1 MNGVK
6 LFSLMGKLAI
16 DGVDKA
22 KNDLQDVSKESNKT
36 AKATKQ
42 LGATYSEL
50 KDDVKASEER
60 LSALKDEYSNV
71 VLQQGKNSKSA
82 KELEAEMK
90 QLNKGIEEDKRRLKE
105 AESASKSFTTQIG
118 KSASEV
124 KTAGEKFQDLGKK
137 AGELGTKMAKGL
149 LAFGTGIVATV
160 EASREMREDFGKLD
174 TAFKTTGSSTE
185 TANKV
190 FKELYGTLGEND
202 RSIEAANHL
211 AMLTNNEKDLSTWT
225 DICTGIYA
233 TFGDSLP
240 IEGLTEA
247 ANETAKTGE
256 LTGVLADALN
266 WAGISEDSFQEKL
279 DKCNTEAEREKLIR
293 ETLNNTY
300 KEASDTYKNINGD
313 VIDNNKAQADLN
325 KQLADATAKIEPLI
339 TKGKIFLV
347 EVLEKAQP
355 LITWVIDNINILAP
369 IILTF
374 IGSLFSLNIATKIMN
389 FIPIVKSLFTVLT
402 ANPIG
407 LIITA
412 IGLLVLAFIDLWNNS
427 ESFRNFWKSLWEG
440 IKNIVSGAINFIVEW
455 FNKIVNFVKDNW
467 QGLLLLIVNPFAG
480 AFKLLY
486 DNCEGF
492 RNFVDKWI
500 GKIKDFFVNGF
511 NSIKEKVTS
520 TFTNLKNGV
529 VNIATNIKDGVVNK
543 ITSLKDGVVNRFNS
557 IKDGATNVFN
567 KVKTAITSPIEKARD
582 VVKGV
587 VDKIKGFFN
596 FKVELPKIKLPKF
609 GITPSGWKIGD
620 LLKGSIPKL
629 SIKWN
634 KEGAIFNK
642 PTIFDTR
649 YGFQGAGEDGAE
661 AIAPISKLMDYTRLA
676 VEDSNAGLEDKLDN
690 LIKLLQYYLPF
701 LKNMKLVMDTGALV
715 GEIVDPMDK
724 ALAEK
729 SEDRKRG
736 R

>member
-1 MNGVK
+1 MGGVK

-16 DGVDKA
+16 DGVDESKQS
-22 KNDLQDVSKESNKT
+22 LEEVSKKGEDTKNKLGVSF
-36 AKATKQ
+36 KKIATEV
-42 LGATYSEL
+42 G
-50 KDDVKASEER
+50 DM
-60 LSALKDEYSNV
+60 
-71 VLQQGKNSKSA
+71 GK
-82 KELEAEMK
+82 
-90 QLNKGIEEDKRRLKE
+90 
-105 AESASKSFTTQIG
+105 
-118 KSASEV
+118 
-124 KTAGEKFQDLGKK
+124 
-137 AGELGTKMAKGL
+137 KMAKGL
-149 LAFGTGIVATV
+149 LAFGTGVVATV

-256 LTGVLADALN
+256 LTGVLVDAIN
-266 WAGISEDSFQEKL
+266 WAKISNEEFGATLGSNKAAQKAFNDAIAEGENREDAFKAALEACK
-279 DKCNTEAEREKLIR
+279 TEAEREQLIR
-293 ETLNNTY
+293 ETLNSTY
-300 KEASDTYKNINGD
+300 KEAGDTYKKVNGD
-313 VIDNNKAQADLN
+313 VIANNKSQADLN

-339 TKGKIFLV
+339 TKGKEFLV
-347 EVLEKAQP
+347 KVLEKAQP
-355 LITWVIDNINILAP
+355 LIDWVVKHFDVIAP
-369 IILTF
+369 IILGIVGALGTF
-374 IGSLFSLNIATKIMN
+374 SVVMGVVNAVMMASPVTW
-389 FIPIVKSLFTVLT
+389 IVLGIV
-402 ANPIG
+402 AA
-407 LIITA
+407 ITA
-412 IGLLVLAFIDLWNNS
+412 LVAIIVIVVKKWDEIKQVASNVWNGIKEIWGAVAEWFKTNVIDPVVG
-427 ESFRNFWKSLWEG
+427 FFQGLWEG
-440 IKNIVSGAINFIVEW
+440 LKTIWNGIVETIKFVFNLIVAIITTYFQLITLPFRFIWENCKDTIISVFNAIKDFISNIINTIKDVIVTVFTAIKNFFSTIWNGIKSVFTTVWNA
-455 FNKIVNFVKDNW
+455 IVNFLKPILETIKNVISTVFNAVKTTITNIW
-467 QGLLLLIVNPFAG
+467 NG
-480 AFKLLY
+480 
-486 DNCEGF
+486 
-492 RNFVDKWI
+492 
-500 GKIKDFFVNGF
+500 IKTTVSNVVNG
-511 NSIKEKVTS
+511 IKNTVS
-520 TFTNLKNGV
+520 
-529 VNIATNIKDGVVNK
+529 
-543 ITSLKDGVVNRFNS
+543 S
-557 IKDGATNVFN
+557 VFN
-567 KVKTAITSPIEKARD
+567 GLKSVVSNVWNGIKTAITTPIEKARD

-587 VDKIKGFFN
+587 IDKIKGFFN
-596 FKVELPKIKLPKF
+596 FKVELPKIKLPHF

-676 VEDSNAGLEDKLDN
+676 VDGSNAGLEDKLDN
-690 LIKLLQYYLPF
+690 VIKLLQYYLPF
-701 LKNMKLVMDTGALV
+701 LKNMKLVMDTGTLV

>member
-16 DGVDKA
+16 DGVDETVKE
-22 KNDLQDVSKESNKT
+22 LQNVSKEGEDTKNK
-36 AKATKQ
+36 
-42 LGATYSEL
+42 LNISF
-50 KDDVKASEER
+50 KD
-60 LSALKDEYSNV
+60 
-71 VLQQGKNSKSA
+71 
-82 KELEAEMK
+82 
-90 QLNKGIEEDKRRLKE
+90 I
-105 AESASKSFTTQIG
+105 
-118 KSASEV
+118 
-124 KTAGEKFQDLGKK
+124 GKK

-149 LAFGTGIVATV
+149 FGFGAGIVATT
-160 EASREMREDFGKLD
+160 EASREMREDFGKLE

-185 TANKV
+185 TANNV
-190 FKELYGTLGEND
+190 FKALYGTLGEND

-256 LTGVLADALN
+256 LTGVLVDAIN
-266 WAGISEDSFQEKL
+266 WAKISNEDYGKTLGSNKSAQKAFNDAIADGENREDAFKAAL
-279 DKCNTEAEREKLIR
+279 ETCTTEAEREKLIR
-293 ETLNNTY
+293 EALNSTYKQAGDTY
-300 KEASDTYKNINGD
+300 KEVNGD
-313 VIDNNKAQADLN
+313 VIANNEAQAGLN
-325 KQLADATAKIEPLI
+325 QQLAEATAKIEPLI
-339 TKGKIFLV
+339 TKGKIFLM

-374 IGSLFSLNIATKIMN
+374 IGSLFALNIASKIMN

-427 ESFRNFWKSLWEG
+427 ESFRNFWKGLWEG

-642 PTIFDTR
+642 PTIFDTQ
-649 YGFQGAGEDGAE
+649 YGFQGAGEAGPE